1 VRSHLGVDHLCMA
14 ALGLRREGDEHGAP
28 RLLEHCAALERM
40 IAAQPGSAQARLAQA
55 LGGELTSFLCR
66 ALTSEP
72 RPASLL
78 VL

>member
-1 VRSHLGVDHLCMA
+1 MA
-14 ALGLRREGDEHGAP
+14 ALGLRREGDDHGAP

-40 IAAQPGSAQARLAQA
+40 IATQPGSAQVRLEQA

-72 RPASLL
+72 RPAPVL
-78 VL
+78 VS

>member
-1 VRSHLGVDHLCMA
+1 VVGRGPADHFDMA
-14 ALGLRREGDEHGAP
+14 AAGLRREGDDEGAP
-28 RLLEHCAALERM
+28 RLLEHCAVLERL
-40 IAAQPGSAQARLAQA
+40 ITAQGGSARARLEQA

-72 RPASLL
+72 RPASL